1 MTDLEQR
8 IHDLAMSYTLYDSI
22 HNMPEERL
30 ELDEFIA
37 NYKRALEEC
46 KILLNES

>member
-8 IHDLAMSYTLYDSI
+8 AHDLAMSYTLYDSI
-22 HNMPEERL
+22 HNMPDERL
-30 ELDEFIA
+30 EIDEFFA

-46 KILLNES
+46 KTLLKES